1 MSSDILGAVAD
12 ELEGD
17 EVERPVVFEFG
28 IVHEV
33 DPRTLAVKAIIPSI
47 DPDRV
52 HDRWIHQAVPWVG
65 SPGYG
70 PAFAPAVGSEVL
82 ITGRFGQSYSLLYL
96 CAYNTQSTVPGEFA
110 DGSRGL
116 KTDTPLRLL
125 AEQLI
130 EIVGQQAVRIEAA
143 EAADVKG
150 QSVRLFA
157 GGAEMFRVEGSNAGF
172 RGAAIARR
180 TLPAPGPTD
189 TPLVVAIRQLL
200 IDLRL
205 AQ

>member
-1 MSSDILGAVAD
+1 MTDVLDAIAEEPEDAD
-12 ELEGD
+12 GPF
-17 EVERPVVFEFG
+17 VCEFG

-33 DPRTLAVKAIIPSI
+33 DPRTLAIKALIPAI
-47 DPDRV
+47 DPRRY
-52 HDRWIHQAVPWVG
+52 HDAWIQQMTPWVG
-65 SPGYG
+65 APGYG
-70 PAFAPAVGSEVL
+70 PAFAPAVGSEVI
-82 ITGRFGQSYSLLYL
+82 ITGRFGETYTLFYTSR
-96 CAYNTQSTVPGEFA
+96 YNTRNTVPDEFA

-130 EIVGQQAVRIEAA
+130 QIVGQQAVRIEAA

-157 GGAEMFRVEGSNAGF
+157 GGEEMFRVEGSNAGF

-180 TLPAPGPTD
+180 TLPTPGPTD

>member
-1 MSSDILGAVAD
+1 MSSDIFGAVED

-17 EVERPVVFEFG
+17 ETERPFVFEFG
-28 IVHEV
+28 IVHQV

-65 SPGYG
+65 EPGYG

-96 CAYNTQSTVPGEFA
+96 CAYNTRHTVPEEFA

-116 KTDTPLRLL
+116 KSDGDCRLIADGDL
-125 AEQLI
+125 FIRGGRVVI
-130 EIVGQQAVRIEAA
+130 EADASVRITAP
-143 EAADVKG
+143 
-150 QSVRLFA
+150 
-157 GGAEMFRVEGSNAGF
+157 AGF
-172 RGAAIARR
+172 FINGKRIA
-180 TLPAPGPTD
+180 
-189 TPLVVAIRQLL
+189 
-200 IDLRL
+200 
-205 AQ
+205 

>member
-1 MSSDILGAVAD
+1 MSSDIYSAVED

-17 EVERPVVFEFG
+17 EVERPFLCAFG

-47 DPDRV
+47 DPDRI

-65 SPGYG
+65 TPGNG
-70 PAFAPAVGSEVL
+70 PAFAPAVGSEIL
-82 ITGRFGQSYSLLYL
+82 ITGRLGQTYSLLYL
-96 CAYNTQSTVPGEFA
+96 SAYNESHPPPDEFA

-116 KTDTPLRLL
+116 KTETPLRLL

-130 EIVGQQAVRIEAA
+130 QIAGQQAILLQAA
-143 EAADVKG
+143 QQADVKG
-150 QSVRLFA
+150 QAVRLFA
-157 GGAEMFRVEGSNAGF
+157 GGSEMFRVEGENAGF

-180 TLPAPGPTD
+180 ALPAPGPTD

>member
-1 MSSDILGAVAD
+1 MSDVLDAIDEDVEDAD
-12 ELEGD
+12 GPF
-17 EVERPVVFEFG
+17 VCEFG

-33 DPRTLAVKAIIPSI
+33 DPRTLAVKALIPAI
-47 DPDRV
+47 DPARV
-52 HDRWIHQAVPWVG
+52 HDAWITQMQAWVG
-65 SPGYG
+65 APGYG
-70 PAFAPAVGSEVL
+70 PAFAPAVGTEVI
-82 ITGRFGQSYSLLYL
+82 ITGRFGGTFTLFYTSR
-96 CAYNTQSTVPGEFA
+96 YNTRHTLPDEFA

-116 KTDTPLRLL
+116 KTETPLRLL

-130 EIVGQQAVRIEAA
+130 QIVGQQAVLLQA
-143 EAADVKG
+143 EQQADVKG
-150 QSVRLFA
+150 QAVRLYA
-157 GGAEMFRVEGSNAGF
+157 GGSEMFRVEGGNAGF

-189 TPLVVAIRQLL
+189 TPLVLAIRQLL